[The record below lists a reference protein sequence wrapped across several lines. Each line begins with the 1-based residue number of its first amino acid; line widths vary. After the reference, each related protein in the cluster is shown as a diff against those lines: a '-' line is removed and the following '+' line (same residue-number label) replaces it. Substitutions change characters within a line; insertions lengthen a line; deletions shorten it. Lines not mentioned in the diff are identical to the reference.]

1 MAFNINAQIILSGP
15 KNLNRITKQISS
27 QLGKATKIDLNI
39 GGSKQMADIGKK
51 LDAINKNFGK
61 LNSNLKSTRTSISA
75 LNSSFSKSANS
86 INNVGRAQSKLATQT
101 GRTNTAL
108 KQQSG
113 LLGNLTGRFGSVAK
127 QAIAF
132 GLISRPIYD
141 VQRAFSAAVKDAVSF
156 EKEIVKISQVTGASV
171 NALSGLKDEINRL
184 ATSLGTSANQLA
196 ETSRIIAQTGRSAAE
211 IQPILAA
218 LAKSTLAP
226 TFGSITDTTE
236 GLIAALGQFQLSA
249 SQSEAILGSL
259 NQVSK
264 QFAVEAED
272 LISVVRRTGGVFA
285 QAAGDSKGTIQALQE
300 LTAIFTA
307 VRSTTR
313 ESADTIAA
321 GLRTIFSRIQRRST
335 ISFLKQFGVDL
346 EDAQGRF
353 IGIFPAF
360 DQLSTKLDA
369 LIKQGDALTLS
380 AIAEELGGIRQI
392 GKLLPAIAE
401 FQKARDAFDAAQR
414 GAVAGLEG
422 DVDKGLQTISNRIDR
437 VKQSFSELIRTLF
450 ESEGFQGA
458 FKGLLSTT
466 DSILKTITSVVDTIE
481 PILPLLTGLG
491 TLKLGQAFGGF
502 LSGGGL
508 GKIGSA
514 ASTVTGQATA
524 QAAQQ
529 NVQATNQTNQILTRI
544 NTQIA
549 NLFSSINSS
558 STQSVNQLSNLIQI
572 NNTGFNTL
580 ARTLATRPTTVPVG
594 GFGGRRASGGS
605 IPKFANGGP
614 VYGPSHAAGGVIA
627 ELEGG
632 EYVLPR
638 LNRGTE
644 AGNVRRE
651 LKRITT
657 VSPFD
662 PRAGASVRG
671 KGLDDKTTL
680 TVLKNTEAAARR
692 AADLDPFAGAFLRPG
707 NIRSTFIGQNNPAEV
722 ETELKKSPKFK
733 STLLDFSSRSP
744 VGRQVNK
751 IIKTYT
757 SKNKFKLT
765 AGSLTTPASEK
776 LEDQILKGV
785 VGTIKAGSRQLQD
798 ELGIKGATNIALA
811 LKSANIDQVI
821 GNIFESILSFAGVPF
836 NPSDPDPPN
845 APVDFPKGLRSKI
858 ARKFGLPAAIPTE
871 AKSSFT
877 EGNLSTFNQKIRKFN
892 LDEAKQE
899 LDAVFAN
906 LGTIKRAGGGEIPVR
921 ISNGEM
927 VVTDPREVAARKGE
941 LQRINKLSTGGFASG
956 TIARGP
962 GTGTSDSIYT
972 TLPQGAFVVN
982 AASTK
987 KYLGLRRGGGVKR
1000 FQGGGLSFGSN
1011 TATFKNQNQE
1021 QVQQGLSDLSGAAFT
1036 ATFAIQSFVS
1046 SIEDGKISSDE
1057 LFNILL
1063 LVAPTVGQLASNF
1076 GQISTALKTFRAD
1089 LKKSVPKQ
1097 APTRNGVP
1105 VLEPP
1110 GTARARRARRLRNT
1124 GIGVGAGL
1132 AATFV
1137 GEQIGGTTGATIS
1150 GAGAGAAAGALL
1162 GPIGAGVGALVGGIA
1177 ALESSIQEAAFK
1189 KASEGLKFSLESSK
1203 KSTDTLQKAIID
1215 NTATAEL
1222 LASTFD
1228 KSGDVTTAA
1237 AGKIAA
1243 DLGKGTGGFLAGP
1256 ERALPEPGA
1265 LGKISAF
1272 FSGGTE
1278 VLLSAIENTS
1288 FEGMKKQA
1296 EKELKEEGLLKSLF
1310 NIGTRS
1316 PFASILN
1323 FDAARTEVSS
1333 RKADAGLTAAVD
1345 TLNKTGDQQLQTL
1358 STVLGARG
1366 VSIGDARGRQDFRET
1381 LKDADFGDAEIK
1393 QTFAALDDVIK
1404 GLIPEYQAQI
1414 DGLKAT
1420 GKITEEQANL
1430 GKRLLFRIA
1439 AGETTDE
1446 SGQSLVKILED
1457 NFSGVIDEANL
1468 TQQAFSALK
1477 ASTIVQSLE
1486 TKKLTKEINAFGI
1499 ALGQLNKDISSAI
1512 NNFNQSFD
1520 RIKQIAEGGFASTN
1534 TFDPFEN
1541 VSSATPQ
1548 QLQAGFDKLADE
1560 FGVQVSPLQKALVT
1574 FTNRQPEILKQAAQN
1589 IAGGQG
1595 AAEGIKNAFT
1605 QVTGL
1610 GGDSLLSSPAFQTVI
1625 DNLSELGRSDEGAA
1639 TVLKKLENALATG
1652 DFSELSTEVSNMV
1665 QGFSQLIQSTNA
1677 LRQQFDANVDFEISL
1692 QRKELSARLKNA
1704 KRIQSFDPFGQ
1715 RNVFDDLNTQVGL
1728 ASGSFGDIGART
1740 FGGVSDPDV
1749 LLARREE
1756 LRARESTLSADPAR
1770 DEAANAELRDVR
1782 KELSANTDAL
1792 ILLKDDTSRLAKI
1805 NQDLASI
1812 QAKRLADR
1820 QKISRIATD
1829 EGAAEEFFSEFQ
1841 AVNKLLSGRAIT
1853 LEESAQIASM
1863 STEDLADTI
1872 QAMTGVS
1879 REEALKQAEG
1889 AQANTAREQA
1899 QLVLEKQG
1907 ITEDSAQ
1914 GQAIIK
1920 RFETA
1925 FTKRGETAKEVKLT
1939 SQGNTI
1945 IDSQNEIELKLAT
1958 ENTENAL
1965 NDLNASFKTLQDQ
1978 IDAAVLRFQNLNN
1991 NIPQNNNQ
1999 PGDQP
2004 GGQGN
2009 QGGVASSAPAI
2020 PDQIALTST
2029 NDVSV
2034 NVMGMDT
2041 ANEAFKQEVFNA
2053 ISDKFEDLGSDSNG
2067 RPADPSLQNV

>member
-1 MAFNINAQIILSGP
+1 MAFNINAQIILSAP
-15 KNLNRITKQISS
+15 KNLNSITKQISN
-27 QLGKATKIDLNI
+27 QLGKATKINLNV
-39 GGSKQMADIGKK
+39 GGSKQIGDISKK
-51 LDAINKNFGK
+51 LDAINKNFGR

-75 LNSSFSKSANS
+75 LNSSFNTSASS

-108 KQQSG
+108 KQQSS

-156 EKEIVKISQVTGASV
+156 EKEIVKISQVTGNSV
-171 NALSGLKDEINRL
+171 NELSGLKDEINRL

-226 TFGSITDTTE
+226 TFGNITDTTE

-360 DQLSTKLDA
+360 DQLSTKLET

-466 DSILKTITSVVDTIE
+466 ESILQTITSVVKTVE

-502 LSGGGL
+502 LAGGGL

-529 NVQATNQTNQILTRI
+529 NVQATQQNTSAINQTNQILTRI

-549 NLFSSINSS
+549 NLFTAINSS
-558 STQSVNQLSNLIQI
+558 FTQNVNQLSNLIQI
-572 NNTGFNTL
+572 NNSGFNNL
-580 ARTLATRPTTVPVG
+580 VRTLTSRPATVPVG
-594 GFGGRRASGGS
+594 GFGGRKASGGS

-680 TVLKNTEAAARR
+680 TVLNNTEAAARR

-707 NIRSTFIGQNNPAEV
+707 DIRSTLIGQNNPAEV
-722 ETELKKSPKFK
+722 EKELQKSPKFK
-733 STLLDFSSRSP
+733 STLKDFPPRSP
-744 VGRQVNK
+744 VGSQVRK

-765 AGSLTTPASEK
+765 AGSLTTPASEQ

-858 ARKFGLPAAIPTE
+858 ARKFGLPAAVPTE

-877 EGNLSTFNQKIRKFN
+877 EGNLSTFNQKVRKFN
-892 LDEAKQE
+892 LDEAKKE

-906 LGTIKRAGGGEIPVR
+906 LGTIKRASGGEIPVR

-927 VVTDPREVAARKGE
+927 VVTDPREVSARKGE
-941 LQRINKLSTGGFASG
+941 LQSINKLSTGGFASG

-987 KYLGLRRGGGVKR
+987 KYLGLRRGGGVQR
-1000 FQGGGLSFGSN
+1000 FQRGGVSGGALSFSN
-1011 TATFKNQNQE
+1011 KSPQTQKNEQ

-1046 SIEDGKISSDE
+1046 SIEDGKVSSGE
-1057 LFNILL
+1057 LFNLL
-1063 LVAPTVGQLASNF
+1063 LLLAPTVVQLAGNF
-1076 GQISTALKTFRAD
+1076 KGISAGLQKFKSDLLRAAPKTG
-1089 LKKSVPKQ
+1089 P
-1097 APTRNGVP
+1097 GGIP
-1105 VLEPP
+1105 VLEPA
-1110 GTARARRARRLRNT
+1110 GTAAARRQARGRFAK
-1124 GIGVGAGL
+1124 GAGVGLGL
-1132 AATFV
+1132 AATFA
-1137 GEQIGGTTGATIS
+1137 GDQIGGVAGGTLS
-1150 GAGAGAAAGALL
+1150 GAGSGAAIGSLL
-1162 GPIGAGVGALVGGIA
+1162 GPQGAAIGALVGGATGFAGAQQKEIEDKASKLLAA
-1177 ALESSIQEAAFK
+1177 ALTDVDQSTKNLE
-1189 KASEGLKFSLESSK
+1189 KALGN
-1203 KSTDTLQKAIID
+1203 
-1215 NTATAEL
+1215 NTATLEDFSKSI
-1222 LASTFD
+1222 LAFQDLERGIREQRESGSTTRGVGLGSLALDFEEFI
-1228 KSGDVTTAA
+1228 GDITTGTTFRQRTTSKEVAVADEQIKRTSDAIQKAA
-1237 AGKIAA
+1237 ASSKIFLGQVAQFSDLEIGASVNTVA
-1243 DLGKGTGGFLAGP
+1243 DFSTALAQSNATT
-1256 ERALPEPGA
+1256 EQYTASLDA
-1265 LGKISAF
+1265 LGNVI
-1272 FSGGTE
+1272 
-1278 VLLSAIENTS
+1278 
-1288 FEGMKKQA
+1288 
-1296 EKELKEEGLLKSLF
+1296 
-1310 NIGTRS
+1310 
-1316 PFASILN
+1316 
-1323 FDAARTEVSS
+1323 
-1333 RKADAGLTAAVD
+1333 
-1345 TLNKTGDQQLQTL
+1345 
-1358 STVLGARG
+1358 RG
-1366 VSIGDARGRQDFRET
+1366 E
-1381 LKDADFGDAEIK
+1381 
-1393 QTFAALDDVIK
+1393 ALDGLKQLERQFDK
-1404 GLIPEYQAQI
+1404 GLINETELGAAKDLIAQI
-1414 DGLKAT
+1414 LKDPFSEDSFAAFDAFQV
-1420 GKITEEQANL
+1420 KAEQL
-1430 GKRLLFRIA
+1430 GIDLDFVGNAIDSIRADVL
-1439 AGETTDE
+1439 AGQLKET
-1446 SGQSLVKILED
+1446 
-1457 NFSGVIDEANL
+1457 
-1468 TQQAFSALK
+1468 
-1477 ASTIVQSLE
+1477 
-1486 TKKLTKEINAFGI
+1486 TKEINAFGI
-1499 ALGQLNKDISSAI
+1499 ALGQLNKDVSSAL
-1512 NNFNQSFD
+1512 NNFSNEFE
-1520 RIKQIAEGGFASTN
+1520 RIQTLASGGFASSTTVN
-1534 TFDPFEN
+1534 PFEN

-1548 QLQAGFDKLADE
+1548 ELQSGFDTLANE
-1560 FGVQVSPLQKALVT
+1560 FGVQVTPLQKALVS

-1589 IAGGQG
+1589 IAGGEG
-1595 AAEGIKNAFT
+1595 AVEGIRNAFS
-1605 QVTGL
+1605 QVTGQGSDAL
-1610 GGDSLLSSPAFQTVI
+1610 FSSSAFRAIEENLT
-1625 DNLSELGRSDEGAA
+1625 NLSRGNDAA
-1639 TVLKKLENALATG
+1639 TVLKKFEEQLASG
-1652 DFSELSTEVSNMV
+1652 DFEGLSSEVENIVS
-1665 QGFSQLIQSTNA
+1665 GFSQLIESTNA
-1677 LRQQFDANVDFEISL
+1677 LRKQFDANVDFEISL
-1692 QRKELSARLKNA
+1692 QRKELAARLKNA
-1704 KRIQSFDPFGQ
+1704 QRIQSFDPFGQ
-1715 RNVFDDLNTQVGL
+1715 RNVFDDLDARVREASLSGGL
-1728 ASGSFGDIGART
+1728 LAGGGAAGFGE
-1740 FGGVSDPDV
+1740 SDPAA
-1749 LLARREE
+1749 LLARREN
-1756 LRARESTLSADPAR
+1756 LREREATLSADPAR
-1770 DEAANAELRDVR
+1770 DEAANAELREVR
-1782 KELSANTDAL
+1782 KELASNTDAL
-1792 ILLKDDTSRLAKI
+1792 TLLKDDTSRLAKI
-1805 NQDLASI
+1805 NQDLAAI
-1812 QAKRLADR
+1812 QARRLQRR
-1820 QKISRIATD
+1820 QELSRLSTD
-1829 EGAAEEFFSEFQ
+1829 QGAQQDFFQNQFQ
-1841 AVNKLLSGRAIT
+1841 ALNNILSGRGIT
-1853 LEESAQIASM
+1853 TQQAAGIAGLSVD
-1863 STEDLADTI
+1863 DLAERI
-1872 QAMTGVS
+1872 QAQNPSVS
-1879 REEALKQAEG
+1879 DEDALKQAKG
-1889 AQANTAREQA
+1889 IQANIAREQA
-1899 QLVLEKQG
+1899 TSILRQRG
-1907 ITEDSAQ
+1907 IDEGSAE
-1914 GQAIIK
+1914 GQAFI
-1920 RFETA
+1920 RQFQVA
-1925 FTKRGETAKEVKLT
+1925 FAKQGETAKEVNLT
-1939 SQGNTI
+1939 AQGNTI
-1945 IDSQNEIELKLAT
+1945 IESQNEIELKLAT
-1958 ENTENAL
+1958 ENTEKAL
-1965 NDLNASFKTLQDQ
+1965 EDLNASFKTLQDQ

-1999 PGDQP
+1999 Q
-2004 GGQGN
+2004 GGQGNQGN

-2029 NDVSV
+2029 NDVNV
-2034 NVMGMDT
+2034 NVFGVDT